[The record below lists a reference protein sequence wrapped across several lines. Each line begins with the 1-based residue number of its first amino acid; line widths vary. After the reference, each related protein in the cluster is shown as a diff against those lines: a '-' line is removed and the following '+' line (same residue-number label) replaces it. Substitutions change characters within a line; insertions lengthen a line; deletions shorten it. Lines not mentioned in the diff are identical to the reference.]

1 VQLREF
7 YIYFTLRI
15 WYNHCL
21 NPKNLTAKT
30 GGKKN
35 MLTEKDLAYIAKTCQ
50 VQMHQAHNV
59 IQMLEEGMT
68 VPFIS
73 RYRKE
78 KTNNLDELG
87 VNKINENYGYV
98 KELNDR
104 KETVLKT
111 IDSQGKLTDEL
122 KKKIEETYSKTEL
135 EDIYLPYKPKRRT
148 KATIAKEKGLEPLA
162 VSILDETVPEPV
174 GVLAEPYISEENQVN
189 SVVEAAEGAG
199 HIIAEQFSENAALRK
214 RIRKEIA
221 ENGTVV
227 VSVTKDWEKGRSK
240 FEQYYDFN
248 EAVKS
253 MPSHRILAIRRGET
267 EKVLKIKIKCDKEGL
282 QKKFRSMLFKDN
294 HPRYDFLDK
303 VWEDAM
309 DRLLLPSIEQDIQ
322 MEMKKRAD
330 EEAINVF
337 ASNLE
342 TLLLSPPAGNL
353 RVLGVDPGFRTGC
366 KLVVLDETGK
376 LLETGT
382 IYPTKPMERIEEAAQ
397 KMKEL
402 IDKYQVT
409 AVAIGNGTASRET
422 RAFFKSVVADNV
434 IVSVISEAGASVYSA
449 SEAGREEFPDQ
460 DVTVRGAVSIGRRF
474 QDPLAELVK
483 IDPKSIGVGQYQH
496 DVNQSFLKSKLD
508 QVVSSVVNRVGVEL
522 NTASYHLLKYVSGI
536 GSTLAKNIVQFRNEN
551 GMFKNREALNNV
563 RMFGARAFQQS
574 AGFLRIRSGENLLD
588 ATGIHPESYFIVQHM
603 CKNSDVPITQL
614 IRNKSLISKLE
625 PGDYITDD
633 FGIPTIRDILKELE
647 TPGRDPREDFEV
659 FEFEEGVET
668 LEDLEEGMILKGVVT
683 NVTRFGAFVDI
694 GVHQDGLVHISELSH
709 QYTTNPEQVISVGAK
724 VKVKV
729 LKVDAQLK
737 RIHLSI
743 KALQEPPQDRKKNK
757 KTRHR
762 KQQPPPPKK
771 DRTQELIE
779 SLKAKWGAK

>member
-1 VQLREF
+1 
-7 YIYFTLRI
+7 
-15 WYNHCL
+15 
-21 NPKNLTAKT
+21 
-30 GGKKN
+30 
-35 MLTEKDLAYIAKTCQ
+35 MLTEKNLAYIAKTCQ
-50 VQMHQAHNV
+50 VQLHQAHNV

-122 KKKIEETYSKTEL
+122 KKKIEETYSKTDL

-162 VSILDETVPEPV
+162 LSILDETVPDAV
-174 GVLAEPYISEENQVN
+174 GVLAGPYISEEKKVN
-189 SVVEAAEGAG
+189 SIEEAAEGAG

-214 RIRKEIA
+214 KIRKEIA

-227 VSVTKDWEKGRSK
+227 VSVTKDWEKERSK
-240 FEQYYDFN
+240 FEQYYNYN

-267 EKVLKIKIKCDKEGL
+267 EKVLKIKIECDKKGL
-282 QKKFRSMLFKDN
+282 QQKFRSMLFKN
-294 HPRYDFLDK
+294 THPRYDFLDK
-303 VWEDAM
+303 VFEDAL
-309 DRLLLPSIEQDIQ
+309 DRLLLPSIEQDIR
-322 MEMKKRAD
+322 MEMKKQAD

-342 TLLLSPPAGNL
+342 TLLLSPPVGNL
-353 RVLGVDPGFRTGC
+353 RVMGVDPGYRTGC

-376 LLETGT
+376 LLETST
-382 IYPTKPMERIEEAAQ
+382 IYPTKPREKIEAATQ
-397 KMKEL
+397 TVKEL
-402 IDKYQVT
+402 IDKYQVA

-422 RAFFKSVVADNV
+422 RAFFKSVVPDNV

-496 DVNQSFLKSKLD
+496 DVNQSLLKSKLD

-536 GSTLAKNIVQFRNEN
+536 GATLAKNIVQYRDEN
-551 GMFKNREALNNV
+551 GMFKNRETLNNV
-563 RMFGARAFQQS
+563 RMFGARAFQQG
-574 AGFLRIRSGENLLD
+574 AGFLRIRSGENPLD
-588 ATGIHPESYFIVQHM
+588 TTGIHPESYFIVQHM
-603 CKNSDVPITQL
+603 CKNSDLPITQL
-614 IRNKSLISKLE
+614 IRNKPLISEIKPE
-625 PGDYITDD
+625 DYVTDE
-633 FGIPTIRDILKELE
+633 FGIPTVQDILKELE
-647 TPGRDPREDFEV
+647 TPGRDPRKDFEV

-668 LEDLEEGMILKGVVT
+668 LEDLEEGMKLKGVVT

-709 QYTTNPEQVISVGAK
+709 QYTTNPEQVISVGDK

-729 LKVDAQLK
+729 LKVDHQLK
-737 RIHLSI
+737 RIQLSI
-743 KALQEPPQDRKKNK
+743 KALQEPPQNRKKNK
-757 KTRHR
+757 RSRHG
-762 KQQPPPPKK
+762 KKEPPPQKR
-771 DRTQELIE
+771 DRTEELID
-779 SLKAKWGAK
+779 SLKTKWGAK